1 MPDSNPALPLSVD
14 NPVPARRGSVSERF
28 VKCSK
33 ASCPCAH
40 DPKARHGPYFSYTHA
55 VKGRT
60 KSRFLSPEQAVV
72 VRRQIKQGKQFR
84 NELDAFWKRCEQAA
98 DEELD
103 DLEAASQEAAK
114 KGGSKRR
121 SNRSS
126 KPQPAR
132 KSKRS

>member
-1 MPDSNPALPLSVD
+1 MTDSSPSITFSLD
-14 NPVPARRGSVSERF
+14 NPVPVRRGSLTPRF

-40 DPKARHGPYFSYTHA
+40 DPKARHGPYYSHTRT

-60 KSRFLSPEQAVV
+60 KSRFLSEEEAVIV
-72 VRRQIKQGKQFR
+72 GRQIEQGKQFR
-84 NELDAFWKRCEQAA
+84 NRVEGFWKLCEQAA
-98 DEELD
+98 DKELD
-103 DLEAASQEAAK
+103 DLEAASPEAAK
-114 KGGSKRR
+114 KKGSKRR

-126 KPQPAR
+126 KPPPSR

>member
-103 DLEAASQEAAK
+103 DLEAASQETAK

-126 KPQPAR
+126 KPQPSR